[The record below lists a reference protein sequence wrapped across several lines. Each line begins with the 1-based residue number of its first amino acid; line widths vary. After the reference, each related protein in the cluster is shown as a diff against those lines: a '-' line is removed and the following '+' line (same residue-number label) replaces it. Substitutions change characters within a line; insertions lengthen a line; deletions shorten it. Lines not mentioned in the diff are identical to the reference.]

1 MVMFYTTDE
10 SGSCMPPI
18 PCHGSFSHPVS
29 PFLPVLF
36 FSQTELMTITV
47 EEQEEDLFKCARSP
61 MANSCKMTRG
71 DAPIWMFSFWWKKKK
86 TGQDPFIQL
95 WNMTLL
101 VQWCHPL
108 ITMGKSFGWFPEI
121 RLPQIIQFDEVFH
134 HKSTIS
140 GYPHLWNPL
149 FWLAL
154 QENSA
159 TLESYGL
166 SQFKSSVPP

>member
-71 DAPIWMFSFWWKKKK
+71 DAPGWMFSFWWKKQVRI
-86 TGQDPFIQL
+86 GSS
-95 WNMTLL
+95 
-101 VQWCHPL
+101 
-108 ITMGKSFGWFPEI
+108 SFGTWHCWCSDAI
-121 RLPQIIQFDEVFH
+121 RSSQWVNHLGGFLKFGSPKSSSLMRFSIINQPFLDTPIYGTPFFGWLCR
-134 HKSTIS
+134 KT
-140 GYPHLWNPL
+140 PRPWNPM
-149 FWLAL
+149 
-154 QENSA
+154 
-159 TLESYGL
+159 
-166 SQFKSSVPP
+166 V